1 MQSKKSQQVADKE
14 IKTSEPMAVMGRIV
28 GSFGVHGWVK
38 ILPFTESVNG
48 LFSYPIWWLGDDNG
62 EWNEIKVI
70 KCNAHAKILIA
81 LLSINLAPLL
91 AIITGSKII
100 FEILI
105 LFNAL
110 ITELITFEECNI
122 PIFIAS
128 GLMSLD
134 VKII

>member
-1 MQSKKSQQVADKE
+1 MV
-14 IKTSEPMAVMGRIV
+14 KTSASGI
-28 GSFGVHGWVK
+28 FGVIK
-38 ILPFTESVNG
+38 DTFFIN
-48 LFSYPIWWLGDDNG
+48 LFF
-62 EWNEIKVI
+62 
-70 KCNAHAKILIA
+70 KILIA

-110 ITELITFEECNI
+110 ITELITFEECNM
-122 PIFIAS
+122 PIFMAS